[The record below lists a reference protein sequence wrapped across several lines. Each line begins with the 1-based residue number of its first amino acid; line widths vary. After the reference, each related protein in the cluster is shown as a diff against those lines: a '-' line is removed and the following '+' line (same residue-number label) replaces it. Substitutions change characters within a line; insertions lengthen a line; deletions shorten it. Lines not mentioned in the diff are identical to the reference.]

1 MEDYRDLL
9 LDSEAV
15 ATILMVSPRT
25 LQNYRSEN
33 KLKFYKL
40 SCKTIRYKIGDVMD
54 FLKQSSCCS
63 YQKDRIA
70 ALLIKYNPILGKR
83 GNVN

>member
-15 ATILMVSPRT
+15 ATILMVSKRT
-25 LQNYRSEN
+25 LQNYRSEY
-33 KLKFYKL
+33 KLKYLKL
-40 SCKTIRYKIGDVMD
+40 SRKTIRYRIGDVED

-63 YQKDRIA
+63 FQKDRII
-70 ALLIKYNPILGKR
+70 ALLKKYNPILGKL
-83 GNVN
+83 N

>member
-1 MEDYRDLL
+1 MEDYKDLL

-15 ATILMVSPRT
+15 SAILMVSKRT

-40 SCKTIRYKIGDVMD
+40 SRKTIRYKIGDVME

-63 YQKDRIA
+63 YQKDRIIT
-70 ALLIKYNPILGKR
+70 LLKKYNPILS
-83 GNVN
+83 NVS

>member
-15 ATILMVSPRT
+15 AAILMVSKRT
-25 LQNYRSEN
+25 LQNYRAES

-40 SCKTIRYKIGDVMD
+40 NRKTIRYKIGDVMEL
-54 FLKQSSCCS
+54 LKQSSSCS

-70 ALLIKYNPILGKR
+70 ALLKKYNTILGMKIE
-83 GNVN
+83 N